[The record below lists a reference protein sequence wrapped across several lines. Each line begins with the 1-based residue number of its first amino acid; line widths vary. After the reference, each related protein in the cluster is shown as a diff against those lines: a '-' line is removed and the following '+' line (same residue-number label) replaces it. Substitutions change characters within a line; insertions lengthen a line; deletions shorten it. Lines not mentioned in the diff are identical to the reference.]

1 MIYVV
6 KAELSNKSRCNCLE
20 LTLHG
25 LFFLIFILAVNIDS
39 VMMYNTLALH
49 WKTVILFFFFA
60 LK

>member
-6 KAELSNKSRCNCLE
+6 KAELSNCRCNCLE

-25 LFFLIFILAVNIDS
+25 LFFFLIFILAVNIDS

-49 WKTVILFFFFA
+49 WKTVILFF
-60 LK
+60 LL